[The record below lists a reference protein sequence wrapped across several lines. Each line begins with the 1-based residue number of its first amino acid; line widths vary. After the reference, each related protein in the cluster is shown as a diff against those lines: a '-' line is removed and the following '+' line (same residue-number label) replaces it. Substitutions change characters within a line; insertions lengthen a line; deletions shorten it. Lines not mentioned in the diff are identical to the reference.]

1 MLDLTFQFLS
11 TFFLFYLFILFC
23 SINNTKEMSHS
34 AYYRLKKHR
43 QFKRCSNIE
52 TIASDGNSPM
62 EIDVPSNSPSYPQS
76 IDSSEHTDTLE
87 HDDYNYSNY
96 FDNNSSNLS
105 DSSFGY
111 SDRSPD
117 GSLPDHESPR
127 QSPNTDN
134 DELNNILTKPS
145 FREKLQDWAVKHKSN
160 LTVEIIEDLLGILRA
175 ENIPNL
181 PKSATTLLQTKS
193 NTNIKLMNSLKNTTG
208 FYMYLG
214 IEQSLRDIITEEYS
228 DTVIRLLFNIDGLPL
243 FNGSNQQ
250 FWPNLGLILH
260 NDYDSQPFIVSV
272 YSGDSKP
279 QNIDYYLEDY
289 VKEAKHLIQ
298 NGVTI
303 GQITFRV
310 EIVGFSCDT
319 PARSFVKKCKG
330 HGGFYACERCE
341 TRGKTINKKRVYPNM
356 TSRLRTKSSFITKSQ
371 NEHHLGAGTS
381 PLLGIPDFDPVKSI
395 FLDSMHLLY
404 LGVMKWIMYQLL
416 GTKKFNKKCKLPVSF
431 KFKIEDISEV
441 YTKRVSKKKI

>member
-1 MLDLTFQFLS
+1 ML
-11 TFFLFYLFILFC
+11 Y
-23 SINNTKEMSHS
+23 
-34 AYYRLKKHR
+34 
-43 QFKRCSNIE
+43 IE
-52 TIASDGNSPM
+52 TIASDGISPM

-76 IDSSEHTDTLE
+76 INSSEHTDTLE

-117 GSLPDHESPR
+117 GSLPDHESPQ

-134 DELNNILTKPS
+134 DELNNILTKPC
-145 FREKLQDWAVKHKSN
+145 FREKLQDWAVKHRSN
-160 LTVEIIEDLLGILRA
+160 LTVEIIEDLLGMLGA

-272 YSGDSKP
+272 YGGNSKP
-279 QNIDYYLEDY
+279 QNIDYYFEDY

-310 EIVGFSCDT
+310 EIVGFLCDT
-319 PARSFVKKCKG
+319 PARSFVKECKG

-341 TRGKTINKKRVYPNM
+341 TRGKTI
-356 TSRLRTKSSFITKSQ
+356 
-371 NEHHLGAGTS
+371 
-381 PLLGIPDFDPVKSI
+381 
-395 FLDSMHLLY
+395 
-404 LGVMKWIMYQLL
+404 
-416 GTKKFNKKCKLPVSF
+416 
-431 KFKIEDISEV
+431 
-441 YTKRVSKKKI
+441 KKKEYILI